1 MNAFT
6 HPPQINWAKMKQ
18 ARVTTDTSLKTTR
31 IKIYDK
37 EDPNISS
44 AKAVLAQSQFELRDK
59 INRRYR

>member
-6 HPPQINWAKMKQ
+6 QPAQINWSKMTQ
-18 ARVTTDTSLKTTR
+18 ARVTTDTSLRTTSLNITNTEER
-31 IKIYDK
+31 
-37 EDPNISS
+37 NISS